1 MLTQKDIHNLLVE
14 NMSVQQ
20 KIDISMRCDNDPTKI
35 EKAEKTVKAVKKQGM
50 ETVWERQERGETDR
64 WGMLLPGIVFIGG
77 FLFHLVWEAKGQY
90 SVVYFML
97 LLPYA
102 YLGMERVADVFLDVT
117 GAGKE

>member
-1 MLTQKDIHNLLVE
+1 MKRTWEKRIE
-14 NMSVQQ
+14 A
-20 KIDISMRCDNDPTKI
+20 

-50 ETVWERQERGETDR
+50 ETVWESQERGEPDR